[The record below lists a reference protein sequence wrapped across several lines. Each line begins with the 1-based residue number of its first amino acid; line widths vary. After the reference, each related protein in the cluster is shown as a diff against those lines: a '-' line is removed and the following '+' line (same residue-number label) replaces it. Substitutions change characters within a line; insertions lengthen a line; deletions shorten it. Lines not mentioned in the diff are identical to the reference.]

1 MRPSIKQT
9 IDVGGRSGNQVPV
22 QSCTI
27 PDCPGAPEDV
37 EADRVREGVR
47 ARDGVRDREGLV
59 LATGITWRS
68 AQEGAYL
75 TNKR

>member
-9 IDVGGRSGNQVPV
+9 INVGGRSSNQPPA
-22 QSCTI
+22 QCCTV
-27 PDCPGAPEDV
+27 PDCPGVPEEV

>member
-9 IDVGGRSGNQVPV
+9 INVAGRSSNQLPA
-22 QSCTI
+22 QTCTI
-27 PDCPGAPEDV
+27 PDCPGAPEEV

-47 ARDGVRDREGLV
+47 VRDGVRDREGLV

-75 TNKR
+75 IIKP